1 MKFEIGDKI
10 LLLHS
15 GETGTIVEQI
25 NEEMVMV
32 EVGGIQ
38 FPVYADQLDYPYF
51 KSFSEDKRVFKKT
64 GQRGEDIPAERKTG
78 KQGEETGVWLS
89 FLPVYMEESGEEAVH
104 ELKIFLINET
114 AHSYKLH
121 YHLYTG
127 QALFLEVKNEIPPFS
142 HFYLNNLLFEAL
154 NDNPRFEF
162 LFSLKEPDK
171 KSAETFTKIFK
182 PKPKQV
188 FRKLGELGERQDASF
203 RFLLFEKYP
212 DRSIPETS
220 DFSMGT
226 IGSPAKISN
235 PPRDLPGIYEPK
247 YEIDL
252 HIERLMDNWRGL
264 SNFEI
269 LTIQLHEFQ
278 RYLDLAI
285 AHKQFSMVVI
295 HGVGK
300 GKLRDEIHQVLQHTP
315 EVRNFVN
322 QYDVR
327 YGYGATEIFFTP
339 GHEY

>member
-1 MKFEIGDKI
+1 MKFEIGDKVA
-10 LLLHS
+10 LLHS
-15 GETGTIVEQI
+15 GETGTIMEQI

-32 EVGGIQ
+32 EVAGIQ

-51 KSFSEDKRVFKKT
+51 KSFSGDKSVFKKT
-64 GQRGEDIPAERKTG
+64 GRPRGEDIPPERKAG
-78 KQGEETGVWLS
+78 QPGAETGVWLS
-89 FLPVYMEESGEEAVH
+89 FLPVYAEESGEETVH

-114 AHSYKLH
+114 GRLYKLH
-121 YHLYTG
+121 YHLYTM
-127 QALFLEVKNEIPPFS
+127 QSLFLEVKNELAPFS
-142 HFYLNNLLFEAL
+142 HFYLNDLLFEAL

-171 KSAETFTKIFK
+171 KAAETFTKVLK
-182 PKPKQV
+182 LKPKQV
-188 FRKLGELGERQDASF
+188 FQKMGELRDRRDASF
-203 RFLLFEKYP
+203 RFLLFERYP
-212 DRSIPETS
+212 DRAIPETP
-220 DFSMGT
+220 DFSMGA
-226 IGSPAKISN
+226 ISNPVKISN
-235 PPRDLPGIYEPK
+235 IPPNLPDIYEPK

-252 HIERLMDNWRGL
+252 HIDQLMDNWRGL

-300 GKLRDEIHQVLQHTP
+300 GKLRDEIHQILQHTP

-322 QYDVR
+322 QYDIR

-339 GHEY
+339 GP